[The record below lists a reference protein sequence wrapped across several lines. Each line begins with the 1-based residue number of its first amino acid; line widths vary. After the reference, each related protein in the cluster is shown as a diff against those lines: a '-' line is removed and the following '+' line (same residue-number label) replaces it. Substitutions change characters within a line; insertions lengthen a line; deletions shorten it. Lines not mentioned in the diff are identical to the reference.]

1 MKDESIKRLCSFTEI
16 LQAVSKDIQYSRY
29 EDFII
34 KMALAYDGY
43 TFDLP
48 AFLDFRG
55 RIYRSGN
62 LHFHER
68 DLARSL
74 ILFSGDDAVSPD
86 WDMIKSHFY
95 AAAAFWLLFWK
106 FIFLAKY
113 VLPSFSFPRN
123 GYRWA
128 MGGRVSCDTNRSNEA
143 NNIFL
148 SESIRLGFCDRR
160 LFFHPPR
167 KWLSLLIDRIY
178 SRRITLLVFTIILK
192 FLPN

>member
-1 MKDESIKRLCSFTEI
+1 MGDSVHHTDCFLEHMVFYQTTSVTQMLCPAKSER
-16 LQAVSKDIQYSRY
+16 QY
-29 EDFII
+29 
-34 KMALAYDGY
+34 KVL
-43 TFDLP
+43 
-48 AFLDFRG
+48 
-55 RIYRSGN
+55 
-62 LHFHER
+62 
-68 DLARSL
+68 
-74 ILFSGDDAVSPD
+74 SP
-86 WDMIKSHFY
+86 
-95 AAAAFWLLFWK
+95 AFWLLFWK
-106 FIFLAKY
+106 FLFLAKY